1 MSQIR
6 YHGRTMKLEMNNR
19 SAQELDLEIEI
30 VQLSIYIDII
40 KRILLGHKGLSIVK
54 IVIISFVIKRQ
65 ELSERIFD
73 GRNRSDLILKFLSQA
88 TGVFDVFCEQL
99 PYIIKSIDIL
109 VNSKFCE
116 VHEGELICLAT
127 EQIQK
132 FDSFTESAIQESKT
146 YTDRQF
152 LREAIRIV

>member
-1 MSQIR
+1 M
-6 YHGRTMKLEMNNR
+6 
-19 SAQELDLEIEI
+19 
-30 VQLSIYIDII
+30 
-40 KRILLGHKGLSIVK
+40 GHKGLSIVK